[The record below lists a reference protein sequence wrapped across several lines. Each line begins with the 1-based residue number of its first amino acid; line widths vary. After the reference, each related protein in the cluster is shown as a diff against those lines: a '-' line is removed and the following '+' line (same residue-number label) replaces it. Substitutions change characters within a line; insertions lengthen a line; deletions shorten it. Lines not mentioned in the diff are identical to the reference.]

1 MMGRLLFSRLRLVV
15 RFLLFLVNVEPVWV
29 KLFIYLFSHSQNL
42 IQREQKLLIK
52 L

>member
-1 MMGRLLFSRLRLVV
+1 MTHLNLYLF
-15 RFLLFLVNVEPVWV
+15 
-29 KLFIYLFSHSQNL
+29 YLFSHSQNL